1 MTPKIRVTRRT
12 QEEMEL
18 NLTLDQAKIRRQLK
32 QQDPYEKRVRNI
44 ERNQEELS
52 LGLTKDE
59 ALRKR
64 LLKKA
69 LEQKVK

>member
-1 MTPKIRVTRRT
+1 
-12 QEEMEL
+12 MEL

-32 QQDPYEKRVRNI
+32 QQDPYEKRVRNV
-44 ERNQEELS
+44 ERNQEELT

-69 LEQKVK
+69 LLQKVK